1 MVLSSRS
8 GIWSTEWVSGE
19 PGLHRETLS
28 RKKKKECLD
37 WSQLQNSCLAGVHTS
52 EDIHSSA
59 LSWPHMQFPVSDGSV
74 LSWSHLQFLA
84 SAYFPSTY
92 LLHIFLYT
100 VFKFLSCMLH
110 IKGQMRQEKLKVFSP
125 LTKHTP
131 FTLLEAA
138 MLEGALFFTGL
149 GLSSPRSMV
158 AGKEASSLPLTR
170 A

>member
-1 MVLSSRS
+1 MALSFSS
-8 GIWSTEWVSGE
+8 GIW
-19 PGLHRETLS
+19 
-28 RKKKKECLD
+28 
-37 WSQLQNSCLAGVHTS
+37 
-52 EDIHSSA
+52 DIHSSVP
-59 LSWPHMQFPVSDGSV
+59 SWPHMQFPVSDGSI
-74 LSWSHLQFLA
+74 LYQSHLQFLA

-138 MLEGALFFTGL
+138 ML
-149 GLSSPRSMV
+149 
-158 AGKEASSLPLTR
+158 
-170 A
+170 